1 MSSQFLPSKARLV
14 LRKTWTPKNMLR
26 VATCPDDTQLVLKR
40 IEIFA
45 AADLGLKLMNPGLE
59 TRAGQ
64 TTRQIWGEH
73 QI

>member
-1 MSSQFLPSKARLV
+1 
-14 LRKTWTPKNMLR
+14 MLR

-45 AADLGLKLMNPGLE
+45 AADLGLKLMNTGLE

-64 TTRQIWGEH
+64 TARHIWGEH